1 MKTLLLAASVTA
13 LLTAPALAVVAAPSA
28 PAPTASAVSPATASF
43 YRFEVSI
50 AGIDEGPKAG
60 AATYTLVAE
69 ESQRAELRSGWN
81 IPYASATGVTSRQ
94 QLGLGI
100 ELGYT
105 LRGATVVVEGD
116 VEIQGVDPASP
127 AGSPTWRR
135 VSARSVVPLVAGQPT
150 QFASVYDIASKH
162 RYEVTI
168 TAKRVL

>member
-1 MKTLLLAASVTA
+1 MKTLLLAASVIS
-13 LLTAPALAVVAAPSA
+13 LMTAPALAVVAAPSA
-28 PAPTASAVSPATASF
+28 PAPAAATPATASF
-43 YRFEVSI
+43 YRFDVSI
-50 AGIDEGPKAG
+50 TGIDEGPKAG

-69 ESQRAELRSGWN
+69 EGQRAELRSGWN

-105 LRGATVVVEGD
+105 LRGATVVLEGD

-135 VSARSVVPLVAGQPT
+135 VSARSAVPLVAGQPT
-150 QFASVYDIASKH
+150 LFASVYDIASKH